1 MYMHGFDLGT
11 QSQVTCRLESVSLFS
26 VELWQAIRDRITG

>member
-1 MYMHGFDLGT
+1 MYMHGFILLT

-26 VELWQAIRDRITG
+26 VELWQAIRDRVAG